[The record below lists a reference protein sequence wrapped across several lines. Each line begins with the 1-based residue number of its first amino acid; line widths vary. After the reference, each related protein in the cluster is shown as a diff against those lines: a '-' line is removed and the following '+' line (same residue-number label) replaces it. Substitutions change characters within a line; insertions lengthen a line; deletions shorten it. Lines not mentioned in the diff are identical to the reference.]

1 MVATRAKKRDHASS
15 TLVDSLTQ
23 IVGNEYVTVD
33 EEDLVVY
40 SEDLT
45 CEEPSKPDVVVMPEN
60 IEQIQEIVKLA
71 NKEKVPVT
79 PFVAGANMGGL
90 TLTEGGIIIDLKRMN
105 KIIEVNE
112 KAMYAIVE
120 PGVTFGQ
127 LEGKLKESNPSLRF
141 SYPNSPP
148 YTSVLV
154 NTLLEGLGNLSLK
167 YDATASLLN
176 GLEVVLP
183 TGETAKIGS
192 CAVSKYWF
200 SRYPLPDIA
209 GLFIGWQGTTGIAT
223 KGSIALLHRPKLRDL
238 FCMGL
243 FNADNFSNLAIRIA
257 RADIAED
264 IEPMSYDLVRAQV
277 EKYPLKQYSGNFE
290 ILFLATISGDSE
302 NELKLKQQILNEIVK
317 SEQTK
322 GLKGVVFPIDADNRR
337 TVLDLPG
344 NMIFKYIDH
353 KEGGGCT
360 WVGSYIPIFQWEEG
374 YKRGKKIM
382 LDHGFSSTIMMRAMN
397 GSHYAV
403 LRYILPFNKADPKDV
418 DSVKKCMVELTKL
431 VLELGGIVYKTP
443 KRLGKLIW
451 ENADP
456 GFVSLLNRIKKMIDP
471 NGIMNP
477 GKLCFQ

>member
-1 MVATRAKKRDHASS
+1 MVATTRKREAKIPS
-15 TLVDSLTQ
+15 TFTNALSE
-23 IVGNEYVTVD
+23 IVGTEHVSAD

-45 CEEPSKPDVVVMPEN
+45 CEEACKPDVIVMPEN
-60 IEQIQEIVKLA
+60 VEQIQRIVRLA

-90 TLTEGGIIIDLKRMN
+90 TLTEGGIILDLKRMN

-112 KAMYAIVE
+112 KAMYAIIE

-127 LEGKLKESNPSLRF
+127 LEGALKESYPSLRF

-183 TGETAKIGS
+183 TGELAKIGS
-192 CAVSKYWF
+192 CALSKYWF
-200 SRYPLPDIA
+200 SRYPLPDLA

-223 KGSIALLHRPKLRDL
+223 KGSIALLHRPKFRDL
-238 FCMGL
+238 FSIGM

-264 IEPMSYDLVRAQV
+264 IEPMSFDLVRAQI
-277 EKYPLKQYSGNFE
+277 EKYPLKQYPGNFE
-290 ILFLATISGDSE
+290 MLFFVALSADSE
-302 NELKLKQQILNEIVK
+302 KEFKLKQEILNEIIK

-322 GLKGVVFPIDADNRR
+322 GMKGLVFAVDADNKR

-353 KEGGGCT
+353 KAGGGCT

-374 YKRGKKIM
+374 YKKGKKIM
-382 LDHGFSSTIMMRAMN
+382 IEHGFSPTIMMRAMN

-403 LRYILPFNKADPKDV
+403 LRFILPFNKADPKDV
-418 DSVKKCMVELTKL
+418 DNVRKCMVELTKL
-431 VLELGGIVYKTP
+431 VQELGGIVYKTP
-443 KRLGKLIW
+443 KRLGKLLW
-451 ENADP
+451 EKADP
-456 GFVSLLNRIKKMIDP
+456 GFIELLKRVKKVLDP

-477 GKLCFQ
+477 GKLCF

>member
-1 MVATRAKKRDHASS
+1 MVQTTASRKAQIPNGF
-15 TLVDSLTQ
+15 LNSLEE
-23 IVGNEYVTVD
+23 IVGSEFVSND
-33 EEDLVVY
+33 EEDIIVY

-45 CEEPSKPDVVVMPEN
+45 CEEPAKPDLIVMPETV
-60 IEQIQEIVKLA
+60 EQVQKIVKIA
-71 NKEKVPVT
+71 NKQKVSIT

-90 TLTEGGIIIDLKRMN
+90 TLTEGGIILDLKRMN
-105 KIIEVNE
+105 KIIDINE
-112 KAMYAIVE
+112 KAMYAIIE

-127 LEGKLKESNPSLRF
+127 LEGTLKESYPSLRF

-183 TGETAKIGS
+183 TGEIAKVGS
-192 CAVSKYWF
+192 CAISKYWF
-200 SRYPLPDIA
+200 SRYPLPDLA

-223 KGSIALLHRPKLRDL
+223 KGSISLLNRPKYRDL
-238 FCMGL
+238 ISIGL
-243 FNADNFSNLAIRIA
+243 FDANNFSNLAIRIA
-257 RADIAED
+257 RSDVAED

-277 EKYPLKQYSGNFE
+277 EKYPLKQFAGNFE
-290 ILFLATISGDSE
+290 VLFFVTISAESE
-302 NELKLKQQILNEIVK
+302 KEFKLKQEIVNEIVK
-317 SEQTK
+317 SEQA
-322 GLKGVVFPIDADNRR
+322 KGVKSMIFAVDPDNKK

-344 NMIFKYIDH
+344 NLIFKYIDH

-382 LDHGFSSTIMMRAMN
+382 LEHGFSSTIMMRAMN

-403 LRYILPFNKADPKDV
+403 LRFILPFNKADANDV
-418 DSVKKCMVELTKL
+418 DNVKKCMVELSKL

-443 KRLGKLIW
+443 KRLSPLVWKD
-451 ENADP
+451 ADP
-456 GFVSLLNRIKKMIDP
+456 GFVDLVNKVKKMLDP

-477 GKLCFQ
+477 GKLCF

>member
-1 MVATRAKKRDHASS
+1 MVATSGKRETRVPS
-15 TLVDSLTQ
+15 TFVNGLAE
-23 IVGNEYVTVD
+23 IVGNEHVSAD
-33 EEDLVVY
+33 EEDLLVY

-45 CEEPSKPDVVVMPEN
+45 CEEACKPDVIVMPEN
-60 IEQIQEIVKLA
+60 VEQIQKIVRLA
-71 NKEKVPVT
+71 NNEKVPIT

-90 TLTEGGIIIDLKRMN
+90 TLTERGIILDLKRMN
-105 KIIEVNE
+105 RILEVNE
-112 KAMYAIVE
+112 KAMYAIIE

-127 LEGKLKESNPSLRF
+127 LEGALKESHPSLRF

-154 NTLLEGLGNLSLK
+154 NALLEGLGNLSLK

-183 TGETAKIGS
+183 TGELAKIGS
-192 CAVSKYWF
+192 CATSKYWF

-223 KGSIALLHRPKLRDL
+223 KGSIALLHRPKFRDL
-238 FCMGL
+238 FSIGM
-243 FNADNFSNLAIRIA
+243 FNADNFSNLAIRMA

-264 IEPMSYDLVRAQV
+264 IEPMSFDLVRAQI
-277 EKYPLKQYSGNFE
+277 EKYPLKQYPGNFE
-290 ILFLATISGDSE
+290 MLFFVTISADTE
-302 NELKLKQQILNEIVK
+302 KEFKLKQEILNEIIR
-317 SEQTK
+317 SEQAKGMK
-322 GLKGVVFPIDADNRR
+322 GLMFAVDSDNKR
-337 TVLDLPG
+337 TILDLPG

-353 KEGGGCT
+353 KQGGGCT

-382 LDHGFSSTIMMRAMN
+382 IDHGFSPTIMMRAMN

-403 LRYILPFNKADPKDV
+403 LRFILPFNKADPKDV
-418 DSVKKCMVELTKL
+418 DNVRKCMVELSKL
-431 VLELGGIVYKTP
+431 VMELGGIVYKTP
-443 KRLGKLIW
+443 KRLGKLLW
-451 ENADP
+451 EKADP
-456 GFVSLLNRIKKMIDP
+456 GFIELLKRVKRMLDP

-477 GKLCFQ
+477 GKLCF

>member
-1 MVATRAKKRDHASS
+1 MVATSWKKETKVSG
-15 TLVDSLTQ
+15 TLKNALAE
-23 IVGNEYVTVD
+23 IVGSEHVSTD

-45 CEEPSKPDVVVMPEN
+45 CEEACKPDVIAMPEN
-60 IEQIQEIVKLA
+60 VEQIQKIVRLA
-71 NKEKVPVT
+71 NKEKTKIT

-90 TLTEGGIIIDLKRMN
+90 TLTEGGIILDLKRMN
-105 KIIEVNE
+105 RIIEVNE
-112 KAMYAIVE
+112 KAMYTIIE

-127 LEGKLKESNPSLRF
+127 LEGALKEFHPSLRF

-148 YTSVLV
+148 YTSALV

-183 TGETAKIGS
+183 TGELAKIGS
-192 CAVSKYWF
+192 CAISKYWF
-200 SRYPLPDIA
+200 SRYPLPDLA

-223 KGSIALLHRPKLRDL
+223 KGSVALLHRPKFRDL
-238 FCMGL
+238 FAIGM
-243 FNADNFSNLAIRIA
+243 FNADNFSNLAIRIS

-264 IEPMSYDLVRAQV
+264 IEPMSFDLVRAQI
-277 EKYPLKQYSGNFE
+277 EKYPLKQYPGNFE
-290 ILFLATISGDSE
+290 VLFFVTISADLE
-302 NELKLKQQILNEIVK
+302 KEFKLKQEILNEIVK
-317 SEQTK
+317 SEQARGMK
-322 GLKGVVFPIDADNRR
+322 GLVFAVDADNKR

-360 WVGSYIPIFQWEEG
+360 WVGSYIPICQWEEG

-382 LDHGFSSTIMMRAMN
+382 IDHGFSPTIMMRAMN

-403 LRYILPFNKADPKDV
+403 LRFILPFNKADPKDV
-418 DSVKKCMVELTKL
+418 DSVRKCMVELTKL

-443 KRLGKLIW
+443 KRLGKLLW

-456 GFVSLLNRIKKMIDP
+456 GFIELLKKVKKMLDP

-477 GKLCFQ
+477 GKLCF